1 MRYRKI
7 VDGEPQFGQS
17 RKDFLQGI
25 DAVAQAISTRL
36 KLFTNEW
43 WEDLEDGLPVWTQI
57 MGNMQLSA
65 DDVGML
71 ITERILGTELNGT
84 NLVPNM
90 VSVENT
96 YNSTIR
102 KFSYNG
108 VAKSLYGQISVIT
121 ENG

>member
-17 RKDFLQGI
+17 KKDFLQGI

-43 WEDLEDGLPVWTQI
+43 WEDLEDGLPAWTKI
-57 MGNMQLSA
+57 IGNMQLSA

-71 ITERILGTELNGT
+71 ITERIVGTELNGT

-96 YNSTIR
+96 YNSSTR
-102 KFSYNG
+102 KFTYNG
-108 VAKSLYGQISVIT
+108 IAKSLYGQISVT
-121 ENG
+121 AES